1 MRRNKLLE
9 NEYKV
14 DLHGLDAAQ
23 AVNALHDTL
32 AKFSGEHSAGP
43 APLAMVRVGYGMQP
57 CAQHASQ
64 VLRRAQ
70 CGPVPAGCPA
80 WPAVLHGPAVVQ
92 PSARHRVRAG
102 AAGHRTRPG
111 RAPRAL
117 ACSGASTRVRAAG
130 RAGTMRLVFIT
141 GQGLHSAS
149 GRAVVRPA
157 LLAAVARL
165 GLECEA
171 SAGAVTVLL
180 RPEAGR

>member
-1 MRRNKLLE
+1 
-9 NEYKV
+9 
-14 DLHGLDAAQ
+14 
-23 AVNALHDTL
+23 
-32 AKFSGEHSAGP
+32 
-43 APLAMVRVGYGMQP
+43 VR
-57 CAQHASQ
+57 
-64 VLRRAQ
+64 RRAR
-70 CGPVPAGCPA
+70 ASA
-80 WPAVLHGPAVVQ
+80 AV
-92 PSARHRVRAG
+92 RRV
-102 AAGHRTRPG
+102 RPG

-117 ACSGASTRVRAAG
+117 ACAGAPTRGGAAG

-180 RPEAGR
+180 RPAAGR